1 MSSVKLYTADESDTK
16 YFKINDLSGESVV
29 TSLGIDGTT
38 LTVEEMDPYSGEA
51 GSYTLTLPSGG
62 GGSLDTYT
70 KSISYTSN
78 SVTYTN
84 VSSGTES
91 SKTLNFK
98 YVRRS
103 FGSLSAVS
111 VTTSTTNSS
120 WTLLGSFSRG
130 SYYEGQEVLV
140 KFKSSGD
147 YGGVMISTQNSS
159 SPSETNTGVIGIM
172 TLPASRWG
180 TYSFS
185 TPDSSTYYVY
195 GMACSNVSVKRR
207 IISTTNQNC
216 AIS

>member
-1 MSSVKLYTADESDTK
+1 MSTVKLYTADECDSK

-29 TSLGIDGTT
+29 TSLDIDGST
-38 LTVEEMDPYSGEA
+38 LTVEQMDPNTGAA
-51 GSYTLTLPSGG
+51 GSYTLTLPSG

-70 KSISYTSN
+70 KSISYTSS

-84 VSSGTES
+84 VASGTTT
-91 SKTLNFK
+91 SKSLSFK

-103 FGSLSAVS
+103 FGSLNSVS
-111 VTTSTTNSS
+111 VTTSTTSSS

-140 KFKSSGD
+140 KFKSTGD

-172 TLPASRWG
+172 TLPANRWG

-195 GMACSNVSVKRR
+195 GMSCSNVSVKRR

-216 AIS
+216 SIS

>member
-29 TSLGIDGTT
+29 TSLDIDGTT
-38 LTVEEMDPYSGEA
+38 LTVEEMDPNTGEA
-51 GSYTLTLPSGG
+51 SSYTLTLPSGG
-62 GGSLDTYT
+62 SSLDTYT
-70 KSISYTSN
+70 KSVSYTS
-78 SVTYTN
+78 SSITYTN
-84 VSSGTES
+84 VSSGTTT
-91 SKTLNFK
+91 SKTLSFK

-140 KFKSSGD
+140 KFKSTGD

-172 TLPASRWG
+172 TLPSNRWG